1 MLKFNKLSLRLK
13 ILLPIA
19 LSSLIGGTI
28 MYYYF
33 IDTYRES
40 QIEGLLNKVRTIT
53 IAAEGAREYSSA
65 QSKHNIFK
73 DSIKKKE
80 DLLYTVPIF
89 SAMEVLKSR
98 ADVLGFKAKV
108 PKISPRNPD
117 NEPDEIERQILTD
130 FQTNKKEDY
139 WFIDEK
145 TNTVRYF
152 RAIKLSQECLKCHGD
167 PAKSHEYWGRNDG
180 KDITGTKMEGWK
192 EGEIHGAFEVIADK
206 TPVDELIAKK
216 AQTFAMFFLIL
227 IVFLIGMAFL
237 TSNSIVKTIKNIIA
251 NITQLTANITNGKL
265 DVRAKNE
272 NVQSEFIPMIDAT
285 NNLIDSFVAPL
296 NLSSEYIDRI
306 SKGDIPEKITENYYG
321 DFNEIKNNIN
331 ALIDNINNIVLS
343 MNTMSEEHTKGEIDY
358 FINSNNFTG
367 TFNQMVLGINQMVND
382 HIKVKK
388 QAMSIISE
396 YSKGNFDA
404 KLDRLPGKKAFINET
419 LDLVQKNLKNVNQ
432 TIANL
437 SLNAKNG
444 NLTERADISKFEGD
458 WARMVNEVNNLID
471 QLLAP
476 INEAVSVLQ
485 EMSDGNFNTSMTGD
499 YKGDHSILKHAINQ
513 TIAQMPFKE
522 AVAILQKLSEGDFR
536 SQMTGDYKG
545 DSLMLKNSLNSTIE
559 SITDILNQVAQTVD
573 EVTRGSMQVADAST
587 SLSQGATEQAA
598 SLEEITSSMSEIG
611 SQTNTNAH
619 NASTASN
626 LTFQSKN
633 SAERGNQEMG
643 DLNKAMSEITQ
654 SSRDISKIIKVID
667 EIAFQ
672 TNLLALNAAVEAARA
687 GRHGKGFAVVAE
699 EVRNLAAR
707 SASAA
712 KETAEMIE
720 GSIRIVEKG
729 SSLAIKT
736 SEALEEIRTGAIR
749 AADLVGEIAKSSNDQ
764 ANAISQ
770 ISEGLHQID
779 KVTQTNTASA
789 EESASA
795 SEELSGQASNL
806 KRMIMKFKLPQQN
819 QYYQN
824 NNDSFALTS
833 NNYNQ
838 KSAKKVLAPKSNY
851 NQNPEDFINL
861 DNDDFGRY

>member
-1 MLKFNKLSLRLK
+1 MNFLKNLNIKKQILLSFSLIVLLIVTTNYFVFSLMNDLNENVNLIAQNWLPSIEKVGEIRYQLSQYRTRMYQKYTYTDSSRKLLAQNRLTTTKDTINLLFKDYEHLILNEKEKKIYLKISEDLNELFNLENKYFSKNNHYDKKSIEDFLENDFRNLFNKTS
-13 ILLPIA
+13 A
-19 LSSLIGGTI
+19 
-28 MYYYF
+28 
-33 IDTYRES
+33 TYE
-40 QIEGLLNKVRTIT
+40 E
-53 IAAEGAREYSSA
+53 
-65 QSKHNIFK
+65 
-73 DSIKKKE
+73 
-80 DLLYTVPIF
+80 
-89 SAMEVLKSR
+89 
-98 ADVLGFKAKV
+98 
-108 PKISPRNPD
+108 
-117 NEPDEIERQILTD
+117 
-130 FQTNKKEDY
+130 
-139 WFIDEK
+139 
-145 TNTVRYF
+145 
-152 RAIKLSQECLKCHGD
+152 
-167 PAKSHEYWGRNDG
+167 
-180 KDITGTKMEGWK
+180 
-192 EGEIHGAFEVIADK
+192 
-206 TPVDELIAKK
+206 
-216 AQTFAMFFLIL
+216 L
-227 IVFLIGMAFL
+227 IVFNKNGGNIEAENAKKTYNNGIKILIFISIFIALFAITISIV
-237 TSNSIVKTIKNIIA
+237 TSNLIVKNVKNIIN
-251 NITQLTANITNGKL
+251 NIKLLVNNISEGNLDNKL
-265 DVRAKNE
+265 DINGFSIDFKEVPNE
-272 NVQSEFIPMIDAT
+272 L
-285 NNLIDSFVAPL
+285 NNLLEVYNQPLKITTNYIQSISNGNIPKEINVIFKGEFKILIESINQLINNLNSFVEEMQ
-296 NLSSEYIDRI
+296 NMSSEHEKGDIDVLINTSKFRGTYFDMAKGVNEMVLSHI
-306 SKGDIPEKITENYYG
+306 NVKKAAMKIIADYSKGD
-321 DFNEIKNNIN
+321 FNS
-331 ALIDNINNIVLS
+331 V
-343 MNTMSEEHTKGEIDY
+343 MM
-358 FINSNNFTG
+358 
-367 TFNQMVLGINQMVND
+367 
-382 HIKVKK
+382 
-388 QAMSIISE
+388 
-396 YSKGNFDA
+396 
-404 KLDRLPGKKAFINET
+404 RLPGKKAFIHET
-419 LDLVQKNLKNVNQ
+419 LDLVQKNLKNVNL
-432 TIANL
+432 TISNL

-444 NLTERADISKFEGD
+444 NLSERADISQFEGD
-458 WARMVNEVNNLID
+458 WSKMVNEINILID

-485 EMSDGNFNTSMTGD
+485 EMSDGNFNTSMTGN
-499 YKGDHSILKHAINQ
+499 YNGDHAILKHAINQ
-513 TIAQMPFKE
+513 TIEQMPFKE
-522 AVAILQKLSEGDFR
+522 AVSILQKLADGDFR

-720 GSIRIVEKG
+720 DSIRIVEKG
-729 SSLAIKT
+729 SNLAIKT
-736 SEALEEIRTGAIR
+736 SEALEEIRTGAIK
-749 AADLVGEIAKSSNDQ
+749 AADIVGEIAQSSNEQ

-770 ISEGLHQID
+770 ISEALHQID

-819 QYYQN
+819 QYYQK

-838 KSAKKVLAPKSNY
+838 KSTKKVLAPKSNY